1 MIKKTIK
8 IILVIIL
15 LSSLFML
22 MMNTSVF
29 ANNTGAEEGFL
40 EGIFNSVTE
49 FLKAGKSADSE
60 GTAQEVA
67 QEIQPLIDLLYWTG
81 VAIVMASAMFLGIQY
96 FKATGDPKERAE
108 IKGKLTGFLISSVV
122 LIAAYPIWK
131 FLIEFISSLIS
142 GVS

>member
-8 IILVIIL
+8 IILIIIL

-22 MMNTSVF
+22 MMNTNVF
-29 ANNTGAEEGFL
+29 ANNTGAKEGFL

-96 FKATGDPKERAE
+96 FNATGDPEERAE